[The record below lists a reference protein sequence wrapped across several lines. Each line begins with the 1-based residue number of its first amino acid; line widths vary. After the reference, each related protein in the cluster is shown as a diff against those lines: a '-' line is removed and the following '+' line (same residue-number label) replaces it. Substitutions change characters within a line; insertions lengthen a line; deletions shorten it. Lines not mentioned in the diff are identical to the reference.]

1 MSNTDTPSSLPLP
14 RRPETMSDDGVT
26 LGELGRL
33 ILDVQSMVHGLV
45 EKLDRDYVR
54 TEAMTSLTRRV
65 EAIESNFTWLWRTVG
80 GVIIV
85 ALLGLLI
92 TRPGGLS

>member
-1 MSNTDTPSSLPLP
+1 MSSTDTPSSLPLP
-14 RRPETMSDDGVT
+14 RKPAMNDDGVT
-26 LGELGRL
+26 LGELGRR
-33 ILDVQSMVHGLV
+33 ILDVQAMVHELV
-45 EKLDRDYVR
+45 GKLDRDYVR
-54 TEAMTSLTRRV
+54 TEAMTNLTRRV
-65 EAIESNFTWLWRTVG
+65 EAIEANFTWLWRTIG